1 AHLRIEARFL
11 PAGPTLT
18 DEVANAAFFMGL
30 MHAVPEAYG
39 DIRQHLSFDDARANF
54 FNAAQVGLK
63 AQFNWLDG
71 QTIPATQLILTEL
84 LPLAYK
90 GLEKLGVDEAD
101 RRHYLGIIEARTRTG
116 LTGAQWLLG
125 SLDELNQANSATP
138 DQKSR
143 TLVKAMIARQQTGK
157 PVHEW
162 TFAEPCGPSAWRH
175 SYQTVGQFMKTKL
188 FTVQPDDLIDL
199 ATNMM
204 DWKHISHIPVEDDAG
219 QLHGIVTHTDLLHL
233 SARQNHDP
241 LPVKEIMKTEPITVT
256 STTSTRQAIELMRHY
271 NISCL
276 PVVDNNRLVGM
287 ITAHDILDFAAHVF
301 DELVEKETV

>member
-1 AHLRIEARFL
+1 
-11 PAGPTLT
+11 
-18 DEVANAAFFMGL
+18 M
-30 MHAVPEAYG
+30 
-39 DIRQHLSFDDARANF
+39 
-54 FNAAQVGLK
+54 GLK

-162 TFAEPCGPSAWRH
+162 TFAEPCGPSASAPQLPDRRAVH
-175 SYQTVGQFMKTKL
+175 ENQVVYSTARRPDRPGHEHDGLETH
-188 FTVQPDDLIDL
+188 QPHPGRRRRRPTTRDCDP
-199 ATNMM
+199 
-204 DWKHISHIPVEDDAG
+204 HR
-219 QLHGIVTHTDLLHL
+219 
-233 SARQNHDP
+233 SAAP
-241 LPVKEIMKTEPITVT
+241 
-256 STTSTRQAIELMRHY
+256 
-271 NISCL
+271 
-276 PVVDNNRLVGM
+276 
-287 ITAHDILDFAAHVF
+287 
-301 DELVEKETV
+301 